1 MGRALGFALTT
12 FIITVVNAGFAMW
25 VASII
30 GNRITELFIS
40 LSEALGG
47 VL

>member
-12 FIITVVNAGFAMW
+12 FLITVVNAGFAMW

-30 GNRITELFIS
+30 GNRITELFTSIA
-40 LSEALGG
+40 EALGG